1 MKTMHYLRKTTTVV
15 SGAALLLALAGSAFA
30 GPVTVGGGHTAVTN
44 LQGVTITPDLTG
56 ECFTVSL
63 ASGGGTFDYV
73 LNGLSYTDGKIAQIG
88 GFYIKSPP
96 SSNQVTTTRVVTTTG
111 VVSKFNPSTLN
122 DDTFRGATG
131 YKTSFGNG
139 SPILPGALGTQFC
152 FSAAPG
158 TGATFL
164 LDISQLNAQ
173 GVTETGPFAPTGV
186 INFAQLPRPSAVP
199 EPSSVAT
206 LAVGSLGLMGMVLSA
221 RKRRRANDMI

>member
-15 SGAALLLALAGSAFA
+15 SGAALLLALASSAFA
-30 GPVTVGGGHTAVTN
+30 RGGGNTAVTN
-44 LQGVTITPDLTG
+44 LQGVTITPDSTG

-73 LNGLSYTDGKIAQIG
+73 LNGVSYTDGKIAQIG

-96 SSNQVTTTRVVTTTG
+96 SSNQVTTNG
-111 VVSKFNPSTLN
+111 VVPGFIPSTLN
-122 DDTFRGATG
+122 DNTFRGATG

>member
-30 GPVTVGGGHTAVTN
+30 GGGGNTPVTN
-44 LQGVTITPDLTG
+44 LQGVTITPDSTG
-56 ECFTVSL
+56 ECFTVRL

-73 LNGLSYTDGKIAQIG
+73 LNGVSYTDGKIAQIG

-96 SSNQVTTTRVVTTTG
+96 NSNQVTTTSV
-111 VVSKFNPSTLN
+111 VVSSFNPSTLN
-122 DDTFRGATG
+122 NSTFSGATG
-131 YKTSFGNG
+131 YKTNFGNG
-139 SPILPGALGTQFC
+139 SPILPGQTGPLFC

-186 INFAQLPRPSAVP
+186 INFVQLPRPSAVP

>member
-30 GPVTVGGGHTAVTN
+30 GGGGNTPVTN
-44 LQGVTITPDLTG
+44 LQGVTITPDFTG

-73 LNGLSYTDGKIAQIG
+73 LGGVSHTDGKIAQIG
-88 GFYIKSPP
+88 GFYIFNSP
-96 SSNQVTTTRVVTTTG
+96 NQVTTTRVVTTTG

-186 INFAQLPRPSAVP
+186 INFAQLPSPSAVP